1 MAKRIKIF
9 CNACGEPT
17 THEHRIIDGKEE
29 YRCLMCEAGK
39 SRSEEEVKRIKK
51 TRRGWTGPPE

>member
-17 THEHRIIDGKEE
+17 THERRIIDGKEQ
-29 YRCLMCEAGK
+29 YVCLMCEAGR
-39 SRSEEEVKRIKK
+39 SRTKEDAERIRQ
-51 TRRGWTGPPE
+51 TRKGWGSRVD